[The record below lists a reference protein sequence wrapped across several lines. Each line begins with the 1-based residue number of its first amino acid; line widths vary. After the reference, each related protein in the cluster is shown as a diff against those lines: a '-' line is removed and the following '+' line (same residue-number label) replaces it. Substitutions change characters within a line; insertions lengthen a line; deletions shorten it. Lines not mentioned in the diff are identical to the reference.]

1 MSSARLQD
9 TRLLYKNQT
18 LFLYLFRTKQL
29 ENEKNTFTEEQN
41 FFLLAQL
48 TYEMLINIYSLK
60 NDAIYKVLWS
70 LFNLYS
76 NFYFTDGNKEK
87 DISSC
92 SHNQKG
98 MRDPTAN
105 PHSEN
110 SKQEFWWLLQHQRQ
124 FPLSY
129 PGAPG
134 WQCH

>member
-110 SKQEFWWLLQHQRQ
+110 SKQEF
-124 FPLSY
+124 
-129 PGAPG
+129 
-134 WQCH
+134 